1 MMRLNGPI
9 TLIPAMALSS
19 LASCAQNPAQETD
32 WTDASPHQVRFVTTA
47 PEVQLEVLDW
57 GGDGDNLV
65 FLAGLSMNAHSFD
78 DFAPRF
84 TDTHRVLGITRRGH
98 GASTWPD
105 SGYSIERL
113 VEDIRIVLD
122 TLGIERAVLAGHSF
136 GGDEITRFAS
146 EYPDRVEGLVYI
158 DAGYDGSLIN
168 RLRVFEICPMGPEIM
183 EAIERRFENLEAF
196 RHTQRR
202 VGADGTLVPYVSN
215 AAASQMMASS
225 STPAYSSVVAPALAV
240 YHTPKWVEDIMG
252 GEAQLSADCASAMQR
267 VTYESIAAF
276 AVGMRNARI
285 VALDDTQHNIH
296 LVSPDAL
303 EEAMR
308 RWLAT
313 RPDGR

>member
-1 MMRLNGPI
+1 MMRLNGRI
-9 TLIPAMALSS
+9 ALIPAMALSS
-19 LASCAQNPAQETD
+19 LASCAENPAEEID
-32 WTDASPHQVRFVTTA
+32 WTDESPHEVRFVTVA

-78 DFAPRF
+78 NFAPRF

-105 SGYSIERL
+105 SVYSIERL

-122 TLGIERAVLAGHSF
+122 TLGVERAMLAGHSF
-136 GGDEITRFAS
+136 GGDELTRFAS

-158 DAGYDGSLIN
+158 DAGYDGTLIDS
-168 RLRVFEICPMGPEIM
+168 LRVFEVCP
-183 EAIERRFENLEAF
+183 F

-202 VGADGTLVPYVSN
+202 EGDDGTLVPYVSI
-215 AAASQMMASS
+215 AAANQMMASS
-225 STPAYSSVVAPALAV
+225 STLAYSSVVAPALAV
-240 YHTPKWVEDIMG
+240 YHTPRWVEDIMG
-252 GEAQLSADCASAMQR
+252 GEALLPADCVSALQR
-267 VTYESIAAF
+267 VTYESIAAL
-276 AVGMRNARI
+276 AVGMKTARI
-285 VALDDTQHNIH
+285 VALEDTQHNIH

-303 EEAMR
+303 EEVMR

-313 RPDGR
+313 RPNGR